1 MFEDS
6 NCNLVTKIVKEKEG
20 ISYEFKYYIQM
31 NSDEKTK
38 LKEFRE
44 EYAKTSPIHFNFDEQ
59 NFLFSQKKYFKK
71 SQFISDSPILE
82 EIELKFLNDIKQT
95 LIHFNNLLKFEK
107 MKNLEISKQLNL
119 SEILNTSD

>member
-107 MKNLEISKQLNL
+107 MENLEISKQLNL